1 MFIIIRN
8 VHQFILIVQS
18 LKISVY
24 IHVQDGQEATETAG
38 ELLND
43 ATAESEVFENEINE
57 LEAAE
62 QDWNTFYF

>member
-1 MFIIIRN
+1 MFIIIGD
-8 VHQFILIVQS
+8 VHQFIFIVWS
-18 LKISVY
+18 IKISVY

-43 ATAESEVFENEINE
+43 TTAESEVFENEINE

>member
-1 MFIIIRN
+1 MFIIIGD
-8 VHQFILIVQS
+8 VHQFIFIVWS
-18 LKISVY
+18 IKIPVY